1 MILEIYGSLGDK
13 TRKFPQRAELCNAL
27 KYGPVPSYDRQRFC
41 GDRMIQEGDYAFGRQ
56 L

>member
-1 MILEIYGSLGDK
+1 MAVWATRPKSFRNGRNYVTHLNVGRFQAMNGSG
-13 TRKFPQRAELCNAL
+13 
-27 KYGPVPSYDRQRFC
+27 FC